1 MRRSMQ
7 RTVVAQRAAE
17 VVAGEGVEAVRVDAM
32 GQAAL
37 PQRVQLAAVH
47 DHGGVGGVLEAH
59 AQQVLVEAAGDVGA
73 EVAIEDLAGGLLL
86 EELPRAHVAVAID
99 HAPLGE
105 GEAVQVAVAVE
116 GVAVALPVDLEPAG
130 PVAKQDA
137 AQAAGRAPSIDLER
151 DPRPRR

>member
-1 MRRSMQ
+1 M
-7 RTVVAQRAAE
+7 TTE
-17 VVAGEGVEAVRVDAM
+17 V
-32 GQAAL
+32 
-37 PQRVQLAAVH
+37 LAAFLKRIRSRFLWKPP
-47 DHGGVGGVLEAH
+47 GM
-59 AQQVLVEAAGDVGA
+59 LVPKLR
-73 EVAIEDLAGGLLL
+73 IQDLAGGLLG

-130 PVAKQDA
+130 PVAEQDA
-137 AQAAGRAPSIDLER
+137 AQPRREGALDDRER